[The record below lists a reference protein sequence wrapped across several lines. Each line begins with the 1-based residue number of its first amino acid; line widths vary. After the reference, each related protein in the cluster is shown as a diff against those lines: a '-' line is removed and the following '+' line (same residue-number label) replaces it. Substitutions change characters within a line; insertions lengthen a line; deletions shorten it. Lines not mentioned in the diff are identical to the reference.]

1 MTRRAIPKAIKA
13 AVLLRS
19 AGMCEADGCD
29 NPGRDLE
36 HRIPVA
42 LGGENTTE
50 NLWLACRECHRAK
63 TSNEDIPRIAKA
75 KRQAGEKG
83 QRARRNKAKAAGK
96 HRPIQSRGFQT
107 NKDAPFKKKFNGEV
121 ERR

>member
-13 AVLLRS
+13 EVLLRS
-19 AGMCEADGCD
+19 GGMCEADGCD
-29 NPGRDLE
+29 NPGREFE

-42 LGGENTTE
+42 LGGENTTD

-83 QRARRNKAKAAGK
+83 QRARRNRAKADGT
-96 HRPIQSRGFQT
+96 HRAIPQPMNPWPPKGARKLPSRRFG
-107 NKDAPFKKKFNGEV
+107 A
-121 ERR
+121 